1 MDLLRKFIEAFP
13 HSFCVIDVKDYT
25 LKMAGP
31 EPLKDAPS
39 DATTCYA
46 FNYNYDKPC
55 SAEGKL
61 CPLEIA
67 RKTGK
72 PAVVERS
79 GYDKNG
85 NPGYFEV
92 HAVPI
97 LGSDGNISFF
107 IECFLDIT
115 QRKSAEEA
123 VIESNRLLETLIDS
137 THVLIAYL
145 DARFNFIRVNQAYAN
160 ADEKDKS
167 FFPGKNHFDLYPD
180 EDNKRIFERVR
191 ETGEPHF
198 AYAKPFKYAEHPERG
213 VTYWDWSLIPLKDS
227 EAKVIGLILTIS
239 DVTKRVRA
247 EQALKQSERRYAL
260 AQRAA
265 NIGSWDWDIKTGD
278 LYWSD
283 CIEPMFGFKRGEF
296 EATYEAFI
304 RTVHPN
310 DREYV
315 VDSVNACINDGK
327 DYAVEHR
334 IVWPD
339 GTVRWVSEMGD
350 VVRDKNG
357 NAIRMHGAVRDITAR
372 KLAEEDLRRVRDELE
387 QRVKERTAEL
397 AAINEQLRIERE
409 ALERKNIALREI
421 LDHINSEKISV
432 KHQIATNIEQAV
444 LPTLVRLKESSN
456 PLQAKSFEMLEKDL
470 KEIGSPFLAVLKTGY
485 ERLSSRELEICRYI
499 KNGFSSKD
507 IARVLNT
514 SEQTVLKQRKII
526 RNKLGI
532 SGRPVNLTT
541 YLKSLESIDERK

>member
-13 HSFCVIDVKDYT
+13 HSFCVIDVEDYT

-31 EPLKDAPS
+31 APLKDASS

-55 SAEGKL
+55 SREGKP

-67 RKTGK
+67 RETGK

-85 NPGYFEV
+85 NPGFFEI

-97 LGSDGNISFF
+97 LDSDGNISFF

-115 QRKSAEEA
+115 RRKSAEKVVRET
-123 VIESNRLLETLIDS
+123 NRLLETLIDS

-145 DARFNFIRVNQAYAN
+145 DSQFNFIRVNRAYAD
-160 ADEKDKS
+160 ADERDKS
-167 FFPGKNHFDLYPD
+167 FFPGKNHFDLFPD

-191 ETGEPHF
+191 KTGEPHF
-198 AYAKPFKYAEHPERG
+198 AYAKPFRYAEHPERG

-239 DVTKRVRA
+239 NITQRVRA

-265 NIGSWDWDIKTGD
+265 NIGIWDWDIMSGD

-283 CIEPMFGFKRGEF
+283 CIEPMFGLRRGEF

-304 RTVHPN
+304 RTVHPD
-310 DREYV
+310 DRKYV
-315 VDSVNACINDGK
+315 VDSVNACVNDGK

-339 GTVRWVSEMGD
+339 GTVRWVSETGD

-357 NAIRMHGAVRDITAR
+357 NAIRMYGAVRDINAR
-372 KLAEEDLRRVRDELE
+372 KLAEEDLRRARDELE
-387 QRVKERTAEL
+387 KRVKERTAEL
-397 AAINEQLRIERE
+397 AAINEQLRIEHE

-432 KHQIATNIEQAV
+432 KRQIAINIEEAV
-444 LPTLVRLKESSN
+444 LPTLIRLKELSN
-456 PLQAKSFEMLEKDL
+456 PLQAKNFEILEKDL
-470 KEIGSPFLAVLKTGY
+470 KEIGSPFLAVLKSGY

-499 KNGFSSKD
+499 KNGFSSKE
-507 IARVLNT
+507 IAKALNT

-526 RNKLGI
+526 RKKLGI

-541 YLKSLESIDERK
+541 HLKSLESIDERK